1 MGEGGKRR
9 LWVVVVGGG
18 GRIGREVA
26 KEIYFICIMQGSLG
40 KGREGEELKL
50 VG

>member
-9 LWVVVVGGG
+9 LWVVGGG

-26 KEIYFICIMQGSLG
+26 KEIYFICIGRVVEGRAGRG
-40 KGREGEELKL
+40 KN
-50 VG
+50 